1 MVGSGF
7 DWNQPYSCVEWAD
20 EFGITYP
27 LLDDSNTGIYS
38 LFGAGYIPH
47 NVVIDGDG
55 LVIYSAAGHNTNG
68 ITAAIN
74 EALSYLIVDA
84 DQDGIMDDVDNCP
97 DVHNV
102 QQEDID
108 GDGDGD
114 LCDSCNNLIWVG
126 GDVDGNSALDIFDIL
141 LLVDIILGET
151 NTYICAEEAGDITQD
166 GNINIMDVIGLI
178 QIVIGGNEQQAI
190 SFLEETLTPTQFA
203 KIMSDTPTDYLVS
216 DKILIWPNPSNS
228 SVNINGSGHT
238 EIYNIL
244 GRKVK
249 EINLSGT
256 YIWNTK
262 QLPSGV
268 YNVLNNKKSTKITL
282 LK

>member
-1 MVGSGF
+1 M
-7 DWNQPYSCVEWAD
+7 
-20 EFGITYP
+20 
-27 LLDDSNTGIYS
+27 
-38 LFGAGYIPH
+38 
-47 NVVIDGDG
+47 
-55 LVIYSAAGHNTNG
+55 
-68 ITAAIN
+68 
-74 EALSYLIVDA
+74 
-84 DQDGIMDDVDNCP
+84 
-97 DVHNV
+97 
-102 QQEDID
+102 
-108 GDGDGD
+108 
-114 LCDSCNNLIWVG
+114 
-126 GDVDGNSALDIFDIL
+126 

-262 QLPSGV
+262 ELPSGV